1 MFRSITV
8 LTLSCCGLALAA
20 APVGRKAPA
29 SAQAIH
35 KGKVPVT
42 VTARFGEGKA
52 TVSLRFEQAV
62 ADATLG
68 FRGLDG
74 LAVSSV
80 PPIGKTRFEK
90 GETLELEVLLSPGPG
105 RSHLAVDISGS
116 FRGQVRM
123 GVFTFAVG
131 KPTPEQ
137 EKAGAGTV
145 LTTTGGQRLKI
156 MPARKP

>member
-1 MFRSITV
+1 MFRPIA
-8 LTLSCCGLALAA
+8 LLALGCCGLALPA

-29 SAQAIH
+29 PAQATH

-52 TVSLRFEQAV
+52 TVTLRFEQAV
-62 ADATLG
+62 ADATIG

-90 GETLELEVLLSPGPG
+90 GETLTLEVLLSPGPG

-123 GVFTFAVG
+123 GVSTFAVG

-145 LTTTGGQRLKI
+145 LTTTGGQRLKV
-156 MPARKP
+156 MPTRKP